1 MHYAQ
6 PACLEVCPAVANTEW
21 LLFAQD
27 CVLSNSNNL
36 KREASRIIGNIAH
49 LFPNDLDVAIPR
61 LLENMKDDG
70 TVIRWGSAY
79 ALAKVIR
86 IPRYANSEL
95 YDLLTNLSQ
104 QEQNNG
110 VRNQLLAGLKAAGKM
125 RL

>member
-1 MHYAQ
+1 
-6 PACLEVCPAVANTEW
+6 
-21 LLFAQD
+21 
-27 CVLSNSNNL
+27 
-36 KREASRIIGNIAH
+36 
-49 LFPNDLDVAIPR
+49 
-61 LLENMKDDG
+61 MKDDG

-86 IPRYANSEL
+86 ISRYANSEL
-95 YDLLTNLSQ
+95 YDLLTNLSE